1 MLKQAATL
9 AGAAL
14 IFSPLGIPFASCGLP
29 GLLVAGAGLFL
40 ADAFMK
46 QMQGTINNA
55 DTQKQNDARR
65 AEERTD

>member
-1 MLKQAATL
+1 MLKQAATV
-9 AGAAL
+9 AGTAL

-46 QMQGTINNA
+46 EMDISAGNA
-55 DTQKQNDARR
+55 DERQATPLTR
-65 AEERTD
+65 APEKA